1 MQRGNFALALLRSCS
16 RAEPCRDDYVCLRM
30 PNEPLDHGA
39 CVPPYFLA
47 QVRIDGPP
55 IDR

>member
-1 MQRGNFALALLRSCS
+1 
-16 RAEPCRDDYVCLRM
+16 V
-30 PNEPLDHGA
+30 PLDHGA
-39 CVPPYFLA
+39 CVPPYFLS